1 MILRICLIVA
11 ILAGLGAGG
20 IAYYESTTQ
29 IPQLTG
35 QRDNEKNLKDTEIT
49 AHNKTKGELKK
60 TQGVLA
66 QTQQELADTKS
77 ERDKAVARAEAEAKQ
92 AEDLTAKLT
101 KTTADLK
108 DANDTVTAYKSSGL
122 SPDEVVKLNSNL
134 QDANKKIAAING
146 EKLLLQ
152 RQLTVAKAELNKF
165 IDPDSFVKLPSSLKG
180 TIVAVDP
187 KWDFVVINVGGDDG
201 VLKEGEMLVSRQGR
215 LVGKVI
221 IRTVEKA
228 RCIANIVP
236 GWSLGEMIEGDVV
249 TPAHPASS

>member
-29 IPQLTG
+29 IPQLKD
-35 QRDNEKNLKDTEIT
+35 QRDKEKDDKNTEIA

-77 ERDKAVARAEAEAKQ
+77 ERDKAVARAEAESKH

-108 DANDTVTAYKSSGL
+108 EASDTVTMYKSSGL
-122 SPDEVVKLNSNL
+122 SPDEVVKLNKNL
-134 QDANKKIAAING
+134 LDARKEIAGING
-146 EKLLLQ
+146 EKVVLKRRLDAVQ
-152 RQLTVAKAELNKF
+152 AQLDEF
-165 IDPDSFVKLPSSLKG
+165 ISPDHTVKLPTNLKG
-180 TIVAVDP
+180 SIVAVDP

-201 VLKEGEMLVSRQGR
+201 AVLKGEMLVSRQGR
-215 LVGKVI
+215 LVGKI
-221 IRTVEKA
+221 IISTVEKN
-228 RCIANIVP
+228 RSIANIVP
-236 GWSLGEMIEGDVV
+236 GWSLGEVIEGDVV